1 MVVVG
6 NGRVVEAATST
17 PAAVVLVLVL
27 LGHCERYF
35 VADSLLYQQRRAAR
49 LLRRPFVSASC

>member
-1 MVVVG
+1 MVVMVVVG
-6 NGRVVEAATST
+6 NGRVVEA
-17 PAAVVLVLVL
+17 AAVVLVLVL